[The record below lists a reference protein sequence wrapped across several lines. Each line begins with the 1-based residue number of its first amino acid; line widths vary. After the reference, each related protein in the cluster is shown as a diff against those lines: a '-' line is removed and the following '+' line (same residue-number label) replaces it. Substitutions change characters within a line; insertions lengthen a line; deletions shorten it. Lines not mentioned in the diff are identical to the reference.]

1 MKYSR
6 EEFLKE
12 VLARSSRM
20 DAEDQKRRVRLLSA
34 ATAVLSLVM
43 IVVITGLVRIEATEE
58 IKTIYGSILLSPQAG
73 GYFLVAFLAFAL
85 GVAVT
90 LMIQKTRKKS

>member
-20 DAEDQKRRVRLLSA
+20 DAADRKRRVRLLSA

>member
-90 LMIQKTRKKS
+90 LMIQKTRNKS

>member
-43 IVVITGLVRIEATEE
+43 ILVITGLVRIEATEE